1 MLEERVRFLRGERL
15 AEDDPATD
23 SDGQESLEAWPLR
36 VQASGMTAEGGYRRG
51 RRPLMEKH
59 HSCLNTR
66 AIIEYFQENLPEEM
80 SGLLAGLGPEIEGLA
95 NPQEFLMEVNNWVS
109 SDVVTKM
116 FENAKRLTKNN
127 QIAFKIGFES
137 AARKKLGYVQR
148 IILFSHKNPRQTLK
162 RVQAINDKFNRNKT
176 IELVEIK
183 RDSAVVRLHW
193 FKNIPANIDFCL
205 FNQGI
210 YSGIPT
216 IWKMPPATLEETK
229 CFFKGDDYC
238 EYHLKWQKRSFL
250 KESFLKFIVPW
261 RALTYT
267 IEELERDKEL
277 LRKKF
282 DEIHRLNIQL
292 KEKIDQLICL
302 QETSTATLS
311 VLNLEKLLQVTLR
324 LLINSA
330 RLDRAGILLL
340 DEQGEVLELTYAAGI
355 DPFLF
360 ERVKGYKIPI
370 SKVDNVIARVA
381 MTGIPV
387 VIQDVARSKLNVKNP
402 LIKQF
407 KPKAIILA
415 PLTVRGKVIG
425 VLLADRVHWDA
436 TITEGD
442 REFIVSF
449 ANQIAIALENAI
461 LYRKLEISERK
472 YRGLIE
478 NAHEGIWIIDDK
490 GMVKFVNRRM
500 REITGHEKLENKNIQ
515 ELFDQANWKLMK
527 KALDENRKNSVAQ
540 QELEIFCKNRGVAAV
555 LMSSVP
561 LFENAQFSGA
571 FAMFSDITALR
582 ETEKRF
588 RKIFEEAAIGM
599 CLVDM
604 EGFILDSNP
613 ALLELLGYNKEEMFK
628 KSFKDLTHPDD
639 IPESIS
645 LFQELARGN
654 RESYTREKRYICK
667 DGQIVWGQVTV
678 SILRGPR
685 REPQFAI
692 IMTQDITKRKQAE
705 AEIQANQEQLQSLA
719 SELSLT
725 EERERRRL
733 ATDLHDHI
741 GQALAVSKI
750 KLGVLQKT
758 VGVPELATPLG
769 EVRELIEKMIQDTRS
784 LTFELSLPVLYELG
798 FEAAVEWFAKHV
810 RAQHGIQVEVQREMK
825 PIPMTDEIKVLL
837 FRSVRELMMNIV
849 KHAQATHA
857 RVTIARRGD
866 RVDIEVTDD
875 GVGIT
880 DFKGF
885 AKSGGSGGFGLFS
898 IRERL
903 HYLGGRVDMTSKE
916 GEGTR
921 VALTVPLKYAKKIHI
936 GKAR

>member
-1 MLEERVRFLRGERL
+1 
-15 AEDDPATD
+15 
-23 SDGQESLEAWPLR
+23 
-36 VQASGMTAEGGYRRG
+36 
-51 RRPLMEKH
+51 MEKH
-59 HSCLNTR
+59 NSCLNTR
-66 AIIEYFQENLPEEM
+66 AIIEYFQDNLPGELP
-80 SGLLAGLGPEIEGLA
+80 GLFDGLGPEIEGLA

-109 SDVVTKM
+109 SDVVSRM
-116 FENAKRLTKNN
+116 FENAKRLTRNN

-137 AARKKLGYVQR
+137 STRKKLGYVQR
-148 IILFSHKNPRQTLK
+148 IIMFSHKNPRQTLK
-162 RVQAINDKFNRNKT
+162 RIQAINDKFNKNKT
-176 IELVEIK
+176 IELVTVN
-183 RDSAVVRLHW
+183 RDSAVLRLHW
-193 FKNIPANIDFCL
+193 YKNTPANVDFCL

-210 YSGIPT
+210 YTGIPT
-216 IWKMPPATLEETK
+216 VWKMPPATLEETK

-238 EYHLKWQKRSFL
+238 EYHLKWQKRFFL
-250 KESFLKFIVPW
+250 KESLLKFAVPW

-282 DEIHRLNIQL
+282 DEVHRLNIQL

-311 VLNLEKLLQVTLR
+311 VLNLEKLLHVTLR
-324 LLINSA
+324 LLINSSK
-330 RLDRAGILLL
+330 LDRAGILLL

-355 DPFLF
+355 DPALF
-360 ERVKGYKIPI
+360 ERVKDYRIPI
-370 SKVDNVIARVA
+370 AKVDNVIARVA

-387 VIQDVARSKLNVKNP
+387 VIQDVARSKLNMKNP
-402 LIKQF
+402 LIQQF
-407 KPKAIILA
+407 KPKAFILA

-425 VLLADRVHWDA
+425 VLLADRVERDA

-449 ANQIAIALENAI
+449 ANQIAVALENAV

-478 NAHEGIWIIDDK
+478 IAHEGIWIIDEN
-490 GMVKFVNRRM
+490 GQVKFVNRRM
-500 REITGHEKLENKNIQ
+500 REITGHEKLEDRNIQ
-515 ELFDQANWKLMK
+515 ELFDRANWKLMEK
-527 KALDENRKNSVAQ
+527 VLEENRQNRVAQ
-540 QELEIFCKNRGVAAV
+540 QELEITCKSRGLAAV

-561 LFENAQFSGA
+561 LFENGQFSGA

-599 CLVDM
+599 ALVDM
-604 EGFILDSNP
+604 DGFLLDTNP
-613 ALLELLGYNKEEMFK
+613 ALAEMLQYSKEELYM
-628 KSFKDLTHPDD
+628 KSFKDFTHPEDVH
-639 IPESIS
+639 EGLN
-645 LFQELARGN
+645 LFQELVTGK
-654 RESYTREKRYICK
+654 RESFSQEKRYIRK
-667 DGQIVWGQVTV
+667 DGQIVWSQVSV

-685 REPQFAI
+685 GEPQFAVA
-692 IMTQDITKRKQAE
+692 MTQDITQRKAAE
-705 AEIQANQEQLQSLA
+705 AEILTNQEQLQSLA

-758 VGVPELATPLG
+758 APSRTLAKPLG

-798 FEAAVEWFAKHV
+798 FEAAVEWFAKHI
-810 RAQHGIQVEVQREMK
+810 RSQHGIQVELQRGLD

-849 KHAQATHA
+849 KHAQARRA
-857 RVTIARRGD
+857 RVTMVRIDD

-875 GVGIT
+875 GVGI
-880 DFKGF
+880 DQ
-885 AKSGGSGGFGLFS
+885 AQSAAQAGGSSGFGLFS

-903 HYLGGRVDMTSKE
+903 NYLGGRLEVDSE
-916 GEGTR
+916 AGRGTR
-921 VALTVPLKYAKKIHI
+921 ITLTVPLKYAKKTHV
-936 GKAR
+936 GKEK

>member
-1 MLEERVRFLRGERL
+1 
-15 AEDDPATD
+15 
-23 SDGQESLEAWPLR
+23 
-36 VQASGMTAEGGYRRG
+36 
-51 RRPLMEKH
+51 MEKH

-66 AIIEYFQENLPEEM
+66 AIIEYFQDNLPGELP
-80 SGLLAGLGPEIEGLA
+80 GLFDGLGPEIEALA

-109 SDVVTKM
+109 SEVVTRM
-116 FENAKRLTKNN
+116 FENAKRLTRNS

-148 IILFSHKNPRQTLK
+148 IFLFSYKNPRQTLK
-162 RVQAINDKFNRNKT
+162 RVQAINDKFNKNKN
-176 IELVEIK
+176 IELVST
-183 RDSAVVRLHW
+183 RRNSAVVRLHW
-193 FKNIPANIDFCL
+193 FKNVPANLDFCL

-216 IWKMPPATLEETK
+216 VWKMPPATLEETK

-238 EYHLKWQKRSFL
+238 EYHLKWQKRFFL
-250 KESFLKFIVPW
+250 KESLLKFAVPW

-267 IEELERDKEL
+267 VEELERDKEL

-282 DEIHRLNIQL
+282 DEVHRLNIQL

-311 VLNLEKLLQVTLR
+311 VLNLERLLHVTLR
-324 LLINSA
+324 LLINSSK
-330 RLDRAGILLL
+330 LDRAGILLL
-340 DEQGEVLELTYAAGI
+340 DEEGEVLELTYAAGI
-355 DPFLF
+355 DPALF
-360 ERVKGYKIPI
+360 EQVKEYRIPI
-370 SKVDNVIARVA
+370 SKVDNIIARVA

-387 VIQDVARSKLNVKNP
+387 VIQDVARSKLNMNNP
-402 LIKQF
+402 LIQQF

-425 VLLADRVHWDA
+425 VLLADRVEWDA

-449 ANQIAIALENAI
+449 ANQIAVALENAV

-478 NAHEGIWIIDDK
+478 IAHEGIWIIDET
-490 GMVKFVNRRM
+490 GQIKFVNRRM
-500 REITGHEKLENKNIQ
+500 REITGHEKLEDRNIR
-515 ELFDQANWKLMK
+515 ELFDRANWQLMEK
-527 KALDENRKNSVAQ
+527 VLEENRQNKVAQ
-540 QELEIFCKNRGVAAV
+540 QELEITRKNRGMAA
-555 LMSSVP
+555 LIMSSVP
-561 LFENAQFSGA
+561 LFENDQFSGA

-599 CLVDM
+599 SLVDM
-604 EGFILDSNP
+604 DGYLLDSNA
-613 ALLELLGYNKEEMFK
+613 ALAEMLKYSKEEMYM
-628 KSFKDLTHPDD
+628 KSFKDFTHPED
-639 IPESIS
+639 IPESVN
-645 LFQELARGN
+645 LFQELTGGK
-654 RESYTREKRYICK
+654 RESYSRETRYIRK
-667 DGQIVWGQVTV
+667 DDQIVWGQVTL

-685 REPQFAI
+685 GEPQFAI
-692 IMTQDITKRKQAE
+692 VMTQDITQRKEAE
-705 AEIQANQEQLQSLA
+705 AEIQTNQKQLQSLA

-758 VGVPELATPLG
+758 VTSRDIADPLG

-798 FEAAVEWFAKHV
+798 FEAAVEWFAKHI
-810 RAQHGIQVEVQREMK
+810 RTQHGIQVEVQGGME
-825 PIPMTDEIKVLL
+825 PIPMSDEIKVLL

-849 KHAQATHA
+849 KHAQARHA
-857 RVTIARRGD
+857 QVKIMRIKD
-866 RVDIEVTDD
+866 RVDIEVADD
-875 GVGIT
+875 GVGI
-880 DFKGF
+880 DYG
-885 AKSGGSGGFGLFS
+885 KSDTRLGSSGGFGLFS

-903 HYLGGRVDMTSKE
+903 HYLGGRLEIDSEE
-916 GEGTR
+916 GKGTR
-921 VALTVPLKYAKKIHI
+921 ITLTVPLKYAKKTHM
-936 GKAR
+936 GKKR